1 MGEVADLVAMVAKAS
16 GKEDVAIAEAGERAT
31 TLARSFQTVHWTLP
45 GTESGSAYDHFALA
59 CELIAV

>member
-1 MGEVADLVAMVAKAS
+1 MLAKAS

-59 CELIAV
+59 GELIAV